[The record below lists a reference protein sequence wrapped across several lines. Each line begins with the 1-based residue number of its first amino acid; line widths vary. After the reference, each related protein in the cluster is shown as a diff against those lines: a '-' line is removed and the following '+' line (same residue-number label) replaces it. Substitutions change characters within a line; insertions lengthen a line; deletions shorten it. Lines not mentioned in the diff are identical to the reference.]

1 MSRIKIRNIA
11 LYGFLLLVIFGVA
24 SSVIM
29 FYSLKNVYNTNED
42 LKVTKESYRIFLQL
56 KLETE
61 KLFVSNEIE
70 EVHKNWL
77 SSIERFDKS
86 FKEVQKLQYKTYEE
100 INNLWDG
107 CLKEAQLIDQLLKT
121 QKLNTQSLKGKSLL
135 ERKGELS
142 SSNNTNSEVYTLI
155 LSLTEKINYLI
166 HLERSILKE
175 YEKLQN
181 EANVTINMKLEQSL
195 SSAFIF
201 PFLLL
206 FLAIVLVIY
215 IVKRIKR
222 MEDRLESTKERLR
235 NSFIEQREMN
245 QFLSNIMDSV
255 PASIFWK
262 DMNGRYLG
270 ANKQFLNDIGHKT
283 LEDLM
288 GKNDYELNW
297 GDDEAKNY
305 IEDDKEVLKNGTS
318 KLLFEESHTYKDGR
332 IIYLI
337 TSKVP
342 LRNTKNQLVGILGS
356 YINITEKK
364 NTQLELD
371 KKEKML
377 AQQSKMAA
385 MGEMLENIAH
395 QWRQPLSVITT
406 GASGIKVNKEYG
418 NLSDAMIEN
427 ALDSII
433 SSAEYLSQTID
444 DFREFFKID
453 KDKEEFLIK
462 ESIEKSLFILTSKFK
477 NRNIHTVL
485 NLNDTKVYGFKNELI
500 QVFMNLLNNSNDAL
514 ESFEGERYVFIDM
527 FNDKDHCHIKLKDN
541 AGGIPGNIINKIFEA
556 YFTTKEGS
564 KGTGI
569 GLYMSNEIVSK
580 HFKGSLTAQNS
591 RFTYNNEKYTGAEF
605 TVSLP
610 LGEN

>member
-1 MSRIKIRNIA
+1 MRRIKIRNIA
-11 LYGFLLLVIFGVA
+11 LYGFLLLVILGVA

-61 KLFVSNEIE
+61 KLFVSKDIE

-77 SSIERFDKS
+77 FSIERFNKS
-86 FKEVQKLQYKTYEE
+86 LVEVKKLPYKNYEKLD
-100 INNLWDG
+100 NLWGACQEDI
-107 CLKEAQLIDQLLKT
+107 KHIDQLLKS
-121 QKLNTQSLKGKSLL
+121 KKFNTKSLKGKSLL

-142 SSNNTNSEVYTLI
+142 AFDNTHSEVYTLI
-155 LSLTEKINYLI
+155 LSLTEKIDHLI
-166 HLERSILKE
+166 RSERSVLKE

-181 EANVTINMKLEQSL
+181 EANGTINKKLEQSL

-206 FLAIVLVIY
+206 LLAVVLIVY

-270 ANKQFLNDIGHKT
+270 GNKQFLNDIGHKT
-283 LEDLM
+283 LEDLI

-297 GDDEAKNY
+297 GDDEAQNY
-305 IEDDKEVLKNGTS
+305 IDDDKEVLKNGTS
-318 KLLFEESHTYKDGR
+318 KLLFEESHTYKDGK

-342 LRNTKNQLVGILGS
+342 LRNTKNQPVGILGS

-364 NTQLELD
+364 NAQVELD

-433 SSAEYLSQTID
+433 NSAEYLSQTID

-462 ESIEKSLFILTSKFK
+462 ESIEKSLFILTSKFR

-485 NLNDTKVYGFKNELI
+485 NLDDTKVYGFKNELI

-514 ESFEGERYVFIDM
+514 EDFEGERYVFIDM
-527 FNDKDHCHIKLKDN
+527 FTDKDHCHIKLKDN

-610 LGEN
+610 LGDN

>member
-11 LYGFLLLVIFGVA
+11 LYGFLLLVILGVA

-42 LKVTKESYRIFLQL
+42 FKVTKESYRIFLQL

-61 KLFVSNEIE
+61 KLFVSSDIE

-77 SSIERFDKS
+77 FSIEKFNKS
-86 FKEVQKLQYKTYEE
+86 LEEVKKLPYKNYEKLD
-100 INNLWDG
+100 NLWGACQEDI
-107 CLKEAQLIDQLLKT
+107 KHIDQLIKT
-121 QKLNTQSLKGKSLL
+121 GKLNSKSLKGKSLL

-142 SSNNTNSEVYTLI
+142 ASDNTKGGVYALI
-155 LSLTEKINYLI
+155 LSLTEKIDHLI
-166 HLERSILKE
+166 LSERSVLEE
-175 YEKLQN
+175 YVKLQN
-181 EANVTINMKLEQSL
+181 EANTTINKKLEQSL

-201 PFLLL
+201 PLMLLL
-206 FLAIVLVIY
+206 LAVVLIVY

-262 DMNGRYLG
+262 DMKGRYLG
-270 ANKQFLNDIGHKT
+270 GNKQFLNDIGHKT
-283 LEDLM
+283 LEDLI

-297 GDDEAKNY
+297 GDDEAQNY
-305 IEDDKEVLKNGTS
+305 IDDDKEVLKNGTS
-318 KLLFEESHTYKDGR
+318 KLLFEESHTYKDGKV
-332 IIYLI
+332 IYLI

-342 LRNTKNQLVGILGS
+342 LRNTKNQPVGILGS

-364 NTQLELD
+364 NAQVELD

-433 SSAEYLSQTID
+433 NSAEYLSQTID

-462 ESIEKSLFILTSKFK
+462 ESIEKSLFILTSKFR

-485 NLNDTKVYGFKNELI
+485 NLDDTKVYGFKNELI

-514 ESFEGERYVFIDM
+514 ENFEGERYVFIDM
-527 FNDKDHCHIKLKDN
+527 FTDKDHCHIKLKDN

-610 LGEN
+610 LGDN